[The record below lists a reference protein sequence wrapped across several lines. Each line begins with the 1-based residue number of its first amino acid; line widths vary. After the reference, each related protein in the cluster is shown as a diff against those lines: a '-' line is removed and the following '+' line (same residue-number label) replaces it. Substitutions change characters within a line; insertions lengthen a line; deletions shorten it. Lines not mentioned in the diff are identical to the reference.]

1 MEAISIYSNNILHAY
16 KEASSALRLARMIVE
31 VGPLSYANVFERHTK
46 VRSRCAFKLF
56 QVLFSNGDRDLC
68 VWYRRPMI
76 CVWAVRGNTLEVETV
91 SSYL

>member
-46 VRSRCAFKLF
+46 VRSSFNLF
-56 QVLFSNGDRDLC
+56 QVLFSNGERDLC
-68 VWYRRPMI
+68 VWYR
-76 CVWAVRGNTLEVETV
+76 
-91 SSYL
+91 